1 MDIFDTFASYKP
13 YNIFVVRWPSMPL
26 NNYLEKIDNL
36 VEATFW
42 CTDEKIFD
50 LVKSNNKIYIT
61 NEEVNKKV
69 KEKYNKQP
77 ILFGVTG
84 SFGKTSVSWY
94 LYQLLKQRHTV
105 FLSSSL
111 GIGDDILRKNT
122 FTTPTFIDLKRELY
136 YTNAQYAVI
145 ESSSQGITQGRLGDL
160 TFMAGIFTGFQVDH
174 LEFHKTIENY
184 LEAKLSFFLNY
195 KPKYMV
201 AQRLV
206 PIPEIMKR
214 NFVLYPSEKYII
226 NDGISIREKCNYETN
241 LHNIHKENLL
251 GAIALLNECNIE
263 FNDLNILPPKGR
275 LSLIGKN
282 KFGANV
288 YVDGAHTPQQ
298 VEMILKY
305 TKNPFVVIGV
315 NGKRFITDIKVG
327 EVVAKYGKGII
338 TDDGPENLDNEFI
351 NSSLIRNTVI
361 ELSNSKDKLINIQNR
376 FHAIKIA
383 LEQNVE
389 NILILG
395 KSTEVDTNVNYKGFS
410 IYYDEIKVVEILLQR
425 QLNELIP

>member
-1 MDIFDTFASYKP
+1 M
-13 YNIFVVRWPSMPL
+13 
-26 NNYLEKIDNL
+26 
-36 VEATFW
+36 
-42 CTDEKIFD
+42 
-50 LVKSNNKIYIT
+50 
-61 NEEVNKKV
+61 
-69 KEKYNKQP
+69 
-77 ILFGVTG
+77 
-84 SFGKTSVSWY
+84 
-94 LYQLLKQRHTV
+94 
-105 FLSSSL
+105 
-111 GIGDDILRKNT
+111 
-122 FTTPTFIDLKRELY
+122 
-136 YTNAQYAVI
+136 
-145 ESSSQGITQGRLGDL
+145 
-160 TFMAGIFTGFQVDH
+160 
-174 LEFHKTIENY
+174 
-184 LEAKLSFFLNY
+184 
-195 KPKYMV
+195 
-201 AQRLV
+201 
-206 PIPEIMKR
+206 
-214 NFVLYPSEKYII
+214 
-226 NDGISIREKCNYETN
+226 
-241 LHNIHKENLL
+241 
-251 GAIALLNECNIE
+251 LNECNIE

-395 KSTEVDTNVNYKGFS
+395 KSSEVDTNVNYKGFS